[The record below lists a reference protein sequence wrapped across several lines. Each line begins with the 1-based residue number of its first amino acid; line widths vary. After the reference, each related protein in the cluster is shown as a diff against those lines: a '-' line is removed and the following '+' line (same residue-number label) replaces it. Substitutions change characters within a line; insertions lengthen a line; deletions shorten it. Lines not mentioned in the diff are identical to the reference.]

1 MTLRE
6 AAALLREA
14 GISDAMMEA
23 RLLFS
28 HIGGLAQSALY
39 GSDPTLDDGLI
50 LPYVRRRAAR
60 EPMAYILGEQGF
72 YRETYFVNRDVLIPR
87 EDTEIL
93 VDFAVKHLSDG
104 ARFADLC
111 TGSGCIALS
120 VLKHTENTAALMAD
134 ISEGALSVARKNA
147 ERLSLCAR
155 AEIVSADVLGAD
167 FHSFLLENGPWDAV
181 LCNPPYIP
189 EDVYRTLAPEI
200 FFEPEGAFV
209 GAEGGMAFYRIL
221 IPALLPCLKDGG
233 FIAFEIGYD
242 QAERMCAL
250 AEKNALA
257 AEILSDLSGHARV
270 AVLKKRA

>member
-1 MTLRE
+1 
-6 AAALLREA
+6 
-14 GISDAMMEA
+14 
-23 RLLFS
+23 
-28 HIGGLAQSALY
+28 
-39 GSDPTLDDGLI
+39 
-50 LPYVRRRAAR
+50 
-60 EPMAYILGEQGF
+60 
-72 YRETYFVNRDVLIPR
+72 
-87 EDTEIL
+87 
-93 VDFAVKHLSDG
+93 
-104 ARFADLC
+104 
-111 TGSGCIALS
+111 

-147 ERLSLCAR
+147 ERLSLSAR

-221 IPALLPCLKDGG
+221 IPALLPCLKEGG

-242 QAERMCAL
+242 QAERMRAL